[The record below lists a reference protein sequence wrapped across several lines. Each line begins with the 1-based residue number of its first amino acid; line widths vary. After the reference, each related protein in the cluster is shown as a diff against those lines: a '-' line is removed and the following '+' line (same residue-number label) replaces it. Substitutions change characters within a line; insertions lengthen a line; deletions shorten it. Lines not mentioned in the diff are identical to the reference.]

1 MKNFELELK
10 QLLKDWKVINEF
22 IINPRPSSK
31 LKQLYKTGDLRIFVW
46 TPPKNCGKDGL
57 TELTVD
63 TQTGKKSIKIYI
75 NVCVLQSK

>member
-1 MKNFELELK
+1 MTKYELELK
-10 QLLKDWKVINEF
+10 QLLTDWKVITEC
-22 IINPRPSSK
+22 IINPIPSSE
-31 LKQLYKTGDLRIFVW
+31 LEQLYNVGDLRIFVW